1 MICMQPT
8 SSIYGSAPYYANVG
22 KMDNKGVEL
31 SVQASLVR
39 TRDFEWIVGGN
50 IAHYDDKSLRWA
62 VKKESLTETG

>member
-39 TRDFEWIVGGN
+39 TATSNG
-50 IAHYDDKSLRWA
+50 L
-62 VKKESLTETG
+62 